1 MSRRAIGYNLDSKS
15 AREKLKPRRKAY
27 YQQIAPGV
35 TLGYLRRKPL
45 PGTWQLRELVDGTY
59 RYRTLGA
66 ADDVGTADGRDVL
79 THAQAVRLAGAPST
93 PSAGAPITVRGAIEA
108 YLADFAS
115 RSAHATEARQRADL
129 HILPALGRYRVD
141 RLTSTQIRAW
151 QAGLVK
157 RNDPTDPDAR
167 RRSQDTANR
176 IIAILKAALNAAWE
190 DDANHIPSDA
200 AWRKVKPY
208 KGVEASRS
216 DHFDASQVRLLIA
229 KAAQEDQA
237 FANLLEAGF
246 LTGARYG
253 ELAALDVADFDAKGS
268 LISIQRGK
276 TGARVVTLT
285 QEAVRFFERIAKGRP
300 GTAPLLPRGDGERWG
315 KSEQHRRFK
324 RAAAAAE
331 LPPSA
336 SFYALRHS
344 YISQAIWARMPLS
357 LVAENCGTS
366 LTMIQR
372 NYAKV
377 LASLRQSSIE
387 RTAPKLRAV
396 K

>member
-1 MSRRAIGYNLDSKS
+1 MARTAKYYKLDTET
-15 AREKLKPRRKAY
+15 ARKGLKPRRKAY
-27 YQQIAPGV
+27 YQQIGPGI
-35 TLGYLRRKPL
+35 TLGYIRRTPL
-45 PGTWQLRELVDGTY
+45 PGTWQLRELVEGIY
-59 RYRTLGA
+59 RYRTLGT
-66 ADDVGTADGRDVL
+66 ADDVATADGRDVL

-93 PSAGAPITVRGAIEA
+93 PSTGAPITVRSAIEA
-108 YLADFAS
+108 YLKDFES
-115 RSAHATEARQRADL
+115 RSAHATEARQRAEL
-129 HILPALGRYRVD
+129 HILPVLGRYRVD

-151 QAGLVK
+151 QAGLVAK
-157 RNDPTDPDAR
+157 DDPSDPEAR

-176 IIAILKAALNAAWE
+176 LLTILKAALNVAWA
-190 DDANHIPSDA
+190 DDSNHIPSDA

-208 KGVEASRS
+208 RGVEASRS
-216 DHFDASQVRLLIA
+216 DHFDATQVRLLIA
-229 KAAQEDQA
+229 KAAPEDQT

-253 ELAALDVADFDAKGS
+253 ELSGLDVADFDGKDS
-268 LISIQRGK
+268 TISIHRGK
-276 TGARVVTLT
+276 TGARVLTLT
-285 QEAVRFFERIAKGRP
+285 QEAVRFFGRLVKDRP
-300 GTAPLLPRGDGERWG
+300 GSAPLLPRDDGERWG

-331 LPPSA
+331 LPASA

-344 YISQAIWARMPLS
+344 YISRAIESGMPLS

-377 LASLRQSSIE
+377 LAGLRTAAVE